1 MNPRDTPIAPAAGF
15 HANLSPDQ
23 RRELMRAGRG
33 CDANYSELND
43 GLYFRSERDAFGNT
57 RPLVAPAK
65 KPMRIRVT
73 GGPLTKPF
81 DVIAFHT
88 LEAIKFCVQ
97 AHGVGAYKAAV
108 QK

>member
-1 MNPRDTPIAPAAGF
+1 MKRLA
-15 HANLSPDQ
+15 LS
-23 RRELMRAGRG
+23 LLALSAILWLSG
-33 CDANYSELND
+33 CA
-43 GLYFRSERDAFGNT
+43 
-57 RPLVAPAK
+57 
-65 KPMRIRVT
+65 

>member
-1 MNPRDTPIAPAAGF
+1 M
-15 HANLSPDQ
+15 Q
-23 RRELMRAGRG
+23 RAGDPSQQRGPEGGAATGAGARGG
-33 CDANYSELND
+33 CDANYPELND